1 MTLTLLFNLGDE
13 VYGLEIEAL
22 QEIVENPVLHYVPQA
37 SGVLRGAINFHGRIL
52 AVIDLPDLLGI
63 ANAPRDHRRV
73 VLSPVYKSLVLT
85 VSGIQRIVTLDLT
98 DLQPPPENSA
108 GLAIRSQIGLEET
121 MINMLDTDAILKKLE
136 KIYAG

>member
-37 SGVLRGAINFHGRIL
+37 RGVLRGAINFHGRIL

-108 GLAIRSQIGLEET
+108 DLAIRSQIGLEET

>member
-37 SGVLRGAINFHGRIL
+37 RGVLRGAINFHGRIL

>member
-1 MTLTLLFNLGDE
+1 MSLALLFNLGDD

-22 QEIVENPVLHYVPQA
+22 QEIVENPVLHHVPQA
-37 SGVLRGAINFHGRIL
+37 QGVLKGAINFHGQIL

-63 ANAPRDHRRV
+63 TNPRRDHRRV
-73 VLSPVYKSLVLT
+73 VLSPEYKSLVLT

-108 GLAIRSQIGLEET
+108 DAAIRGQINLDET
-121 MINMLDTDAILKKLE
+121 MINMLDTNAIFKQLQN
-136 KIYAG
+136 IYAE